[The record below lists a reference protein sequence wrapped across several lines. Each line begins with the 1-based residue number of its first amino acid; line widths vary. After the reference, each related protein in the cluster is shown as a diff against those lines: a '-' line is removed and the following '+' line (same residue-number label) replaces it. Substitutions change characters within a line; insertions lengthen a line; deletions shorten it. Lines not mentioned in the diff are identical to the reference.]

1 MVSERGPS
9 GPLVSDRGARDPED
23 RPSLP
28 PATGLPP
35 VRSAGEAED
44 PLGRGSAPGDGDQ
57 PPVAAGGSQQHPAE
71 VADAVL
77 LDEAPVAA
85 SGAVAVLRRGLATS
99 PELRRGIGL
108 TIALAL
114 LGGAGRVVVP
124 ILVQQVLDRALE
136 GRSVDLGT
144 VYRLAAIGGVAV
156 VATAFVTR
164 TTRKRLAVASE
175 EALCGLRVKAFSHVH
190 RLSIAHQSDEHRGAL
205 VSRVTSDVE
214 TLSIFF
220 QWGGVAWLVNGAVM
234 IATVITMAVYDV
246 RLAAV
251 AVFVVLPLSLV
262 LKLLQRHLIAAYDLV
277 RTRVGELLTV
287 VSEIV
292 QGAAVVRGYGIE
304 DRTNERTLGAIDRW
318 RRANIRA
325 GVIGAFLFPAGE
337 IFASLTVA
345 GVIVAGVALGPDAGL
360 TAGQVVAFIFLVN
373 LFLEPVAEFTE
384 ILDQTQTAVA
394 GWRKVLDLMDIPIE
408 VVDPDPGTPLPPVAP
423 DLVVSGL
430 SYAYRPGGARVLDDV
445 TFSIPAKARVALVGA
460 TGSGKTTLA
469 KLLTRLAD
477 PLEGSIVV
485 DGVDLREVAPGSL
498 RSRLVMVPQ
507 DGFLF
512 DATVGENVRFGRPQA
527 GDEEIRLAFCELGI
541 DRWVD
546 GLPAGVDT
554 RVGQRGEHLSVGE
567 RQLVALARAYVA
579 NPTCLILDEAT
590 SSVDPATET
599 RLTRALQSLSEG
611 RTSITIAHR
620 LATAEQADLI
630 LVLDHG
636 RLVEQG
642 HHRDLVAAGG
652 VYAGLHASWLDV
664 TAATAGSPTR

>member
-1 MVSERGPS
+1 MRDGLGREQ
-9 GPLVSDRGARDPED
+9 DDGAA
-23 RPSLP
+23 LP
-28 PATGLPP
+28 AAAELPP
-35 VRSAGEAED
+35 VRSAGEAHD
-44 PLGRGSAPGDGDQ
+44 PLGRTAATDPAPGGAAVGATDHH
-57 PPVAAGGSQQHPAE
+57 PVD

-77 LDEAPVAA
+77 LDDEPVAA
-85 SGAVAVLRRGLATS
+85 SGAIAVLRRGLAIS
-99 PELRRGIGL
+99 PELRRGIGI

-124 ILVQQVLDRALE
+124 ILVQQVLDRGLR
-136 GRSVDLGT
+136 GGSVDLGT

-156 VATAFVTR
+156 VATAFLTR

-175 EALCGLRVKAFSHVH
+175 EALCGLRVQAFSHVH

-234 IATVITMAVYDV
+234 IATVVTMAVYDV

-251 AVFVVLPLSLV
+251 AVLVVLPLSLV
-262 LKLLQRHLIAAYDLV
+262 LKLLQKHLIAAYDLV

-287 VSEIV
+287 VSETV

-304 DRTNERTLGAIDRW
+304 DRTNARTFAAIDRW
-318 RRANIRA
+318 RSANIRA
-325 GVIGAFLFPAGE
+325 GVIAAFLFPAGE

-345 GVIVAGVALGPDAGL
+345 AVIVAGVTLGPDAGL

-394 GWRKVLDLMDIPIE
+394 GWRKVLDLLDIPIE
-408 VVDPDPGTPLPPVAP
+408 VVDPDPGTPLPPAAP
-423 DLVVSGL
+423 DIVVAGL
-430 SYAYRPGGARVLDDV
+430 SYAYRPGGARVLEDV
-445 TFSIPAKARVALVGA
+445 SFTIPARARVALVGA

-485 DGVDLREVAPGSL
+485 GGIDLREVAPGSL

-512 DATVGENVRFGRPQA
+512 DTTVGANVRFGRPAA
-527 GDEEIRLAFCELGI
+527 GDEEIRLAFTELGI
-541 DRWVD
+541 DSWVD
-546 GLPAGVDT
+546 SLPAGIDT

-579 NPTCLILDEAT
+579 NPSCLILDEAT

-620 LATAEQADLI
+620 LATAEQAELV

-642 HHRDLVAAGG
+642 RHRDLVAAGG

-664 TAATAGSPTR
+664 TAATAGAGG

>member
-1 MVSERGPS
+1 VSADPGRSPGAGEPLDVAEALLFQDDDRPVAPS
-9 GPLVSDRGARDPED
+9 GAI
-23 RPSLP
+23 
-28 PATGLPP
+28 
-35 VRSAGEAED
+35 
-44 PLGRGSAPGDGDQ
+44 
-57 PPVAAGGSQQHPAE
+57 
-71 VADAVL
+71 
-77 LDEAPVAA
+77 
-85 SGAVAVLRRGLATS
+85 AVLRRGIATS
-99 PELRRGIGL
+99 PELRRGIGV
-108 TIALAL
+108 TILLAL

-124 ILVQQVLDRALE
+124 VLVQQVIDRGLV
-136 GRSVDLGT
+136 GGGVDLGT
-144 VYRLAAIGGVAV
+144 VYRLALAGMVAV
-156 VATAFVTR
+156 VATAVITR
-164 TTRKRLAVASE
+164 TTRARLAVASE
-175 EALCGLRVKAFSHVH
+175 EALCGLRVRAFSHVH
-190 RLSIAHQSDEHRGAL
+190 RLSIAHQSEEHRGAL

-234 IATVITMAVYDV
+234 VATVVTMAVYDI

-251 AVFVVLPLSLV
+251 AVTVVLPLTLV
-262 LKLLQRHLIAAYDLV
+262 LKLLQKHLIAAYDLV

-287 VSEIV
+287 VSETV
-292 QGAAVVRGYGIE
+292 QGAAAVRGYGIE
-304 DRTNERTLGAIDRW
+304 DRTNARTFAAIHRW
-318 RRANIRA
+318 RDANIRA

-394 GWRKVLDLMDIPIE
+394 GWRKVLDLLDIPVE
-408 VVDPDPGTPLPPVAP
+408 VVDPDPGTPLPEVAP

-430 SYAYRPGGARVLDDV
+430 SYAYRSGGPRVLSDV
-445 TFSIPAKARVALVGA
+445 SFAIPAQARVALVGA

-477 PLEGSIVV
+477 PTEGHILVSGI
-485 DGVDLREVAPGSL
+485 DLREVAPTSL
-498 RSRLVMVPQ
+498 RRRLVMVPQ

-512 DATVGENVRFGRPQA
+512 DTTVAGNVRFGRPDA
-527 GDEEIRLAFCELGI
+527 DDDDIRLAFLELGI
-541 DRWVD
+541 EAWVE
-546 GLPAGVDT
+546 GLPAGMHT

-599 RLTRALQSLSEG
+599 RLTRALQSLSRG

-620 LATAEQADLI
+620 LATAEQADQI
-630 LVLDHG
+630 LVLHHG

-642 HHRDLVAAGG
+642 RHDELVRAGG

-664 TAATAGSPTR
+664 TAATAATAAG